1 MGFWGTRRPGF
12 AAVHAL
18 VGVLVVSGSAALVAC
33 SGSAG
38 DNEPTISPESVAES
52 TTTTTLP
59 DGSAPSRTSLVAQ
72 SNGKV
77 KVWKEANSADSVTLD
92 SADQG
97 SKLLT
102 FLVIDQRDDGWLE
115 VLLPGGPVGS
125 KGFIRAKDVEM
136 SRHRYRIEVSLSKH
150 EFKLFAGQL
159 EAAKSKVALGPD
171 VPPAGTETFIKE
183 LRGPEFMTLYGSP
196 LFGLAGA
203 SNSAKDIKAGKDVLA
218 IHPVAVTSLGKTTPT
233 GSIGVDPALMKRMT
247 TSLILPLGTPVDIV
261 E

>member
-1 MGFWGTRRPGF
+1 MVFWGR
-12 AAVHAL
+12 L
-18 VGVLVVSGSAALVAC
+18 VGAVVVTGSAALVAC
-33 SGSAG
+33 SGSGG
-38 DNEPTISPESVAES
+38 DPAPTISPESAAES

-59 DGSAPSRTSLVAQ
+59 DGSTPSRVTLVAQ

-77 KVWKEANSADSVTLD
+77 RVWKEANSADSITLNA
-92 SADQG
+92 ADQG

-102 FLVIDQRDDGWLE
+102 FLVVDQRDDGWLE
-115 VLLPGGPVGS
+115 VLLPGAPVGS
-125 KGFIRAKDVEM
+125 KGFIQAKDVQV

-150 EFKLFAGQL
+150 EIKLFAGQL
-159 EAAKSKVALGPD
+159 EAAKSTVALGPD

-196 LFGLAGA
+196 IFGLAGA

-218 IHPVAVTSLGKTTPT
+218 IHPVAVASLGKTTPT
-233 GSIGVDPALMKRMT
+233 GSIGVDPALMTRMT
-247 TSLILPLGTPVDIV
+247 ASLILPLGTPVDIV

>member
-1 MGFWGTRRPGF
+1 M
-12 AAVHAL
+12 L
-18 VGVLVVSGSAALVAC
+18 VLSGSAALAAC
-33 SGSAG
+33 SGSGG
-38 DNEPTISPESVAES
+38 DPSPTISPGSVS
-52 TTTTTLP
+52 DPTTTTALP
-59 DGSAPSRTSLVAQ
+59 DGSAPSRVSLVAQ

-77 KVWKEANSADSVTLD
+77 KVWKEANSADSVTLNA
-92 SADQG
+92 ADQG

-102 FLVIDQRDDGWLE
+102 FLVVEQRDDGWLE
-115 VLLPGGPVGS
+115 VVLPGAPVGG
-125 KGFIRAKDVEM
+125 KGFIRAKDVQV

-150 EFKLFAGQL
+150 ELKLFAGQL

-218 IHPVAVTSLGKTTPT
+218 IHPVAVSSLGKTTPT
-233 GSIGVDPALMKRMT
+233 GSIGVDPALMTRMT

-261 E
+261 K